1 MAAKMTSE
9 FPAPSGVNAAYFG
22 SPGGS
27 TTRYYWI
34 QAIYPTGKSNLQ
46 SSNALESTLASLDQN
61 NRVLV
66 SWNSMAGAIGYNVFY
81 TTSSTSPIA
90 GAILIGVTTYPT
102 FSDSGQSNSANL
114 QTGYN
119 SPDGLRMYR
128 ARYDFA
134 VDGGGAPGLITLA
147 VSDTIPDNFIIC
159 GGFVNSITAASTGS
173 SPTIAIGT
181 SAGSAANSLKVATA
195 SSSFSTDAIV
205 ALTQVW
211 TAATAIK
218 MTAAGTITI
227 TTATAA
233 LTAGVFDIV
242 VVGYQAVD

>member
-1 MAAKMTSE
+1 MAIAMTQNLS
-9 FPAPSGVNAAYFG
+9 APSGVVATYFG
-22 SPGGS
+22 STGGS

-34 QAIYPTGKSNLQ
+34 QAIYASGKSIPA
-46 SSNALESTLASLDQN
+46 SSNALASTLASLSNGNQ
-61 NRVLV
+61 VEV
-66 SWNSMAGAIGYNVFY
+66 TWNPMYGAIGYNVYY
-81 TTSSTSPIA
+81 TTTSTAPVA
-90 GAILIGVTTYPT
+90 GAVAVASVTAPNFT
-102 FSDSGQSNSANL
+102 DSGQSNSPG
-114 QTGYN
+114 TGYV
-119 SPDGLRMYR
+119 SSDGLRMAR

-147 VSDTIPDNFIIC
+147 VSDIIPDNAVIC
-159 GGFVNSITAASTGS
+159 GGFCNSITAASTGS

-181 SAGSAANSLKVATA
+181 SAGSAANSLKAATA
-195 SSSFSTDAIV
+195 SSTFSTDAIV
-205 ALTQVW
+205 ALVPVW

-242 VVGYQAVD
+242 VFYYVATA